1 MDRVPEA
8 SAWIEEA
15 VIALTDLSIALANAS
30 AS

>member
-8 SAWIEEA
+8 SLGFGGA
-15 VIALTDLSIALANAS
+15 VIGFDDFIHSLANAS